1 VRTLEAGPQLV
12 VGVVMDP
19 RLLDQSGWTARLQVE
34 QALAGPA
41 QPGQS
46 LQIGWEELARSR
58 PPRFEAG
65 RRVVVALVPLPTS
78 SLWRQR
84 FPTPGVLAVA
94 GDGQAFLREP
104 DAATLS
110 LLERWSKIGTSER
123 DGPAGVAALAA
134 LWAGA
139 APPVAQGA
147 LARLAEIPGLDG
159 KVYGEGASMLASGL
173 ASPSRSLP
181 LREGVIRLAGERR
194 LFALQPTLES
204 FSRRGD
210 PLEAPALDALGKI
223 SLGLPPDRVR
233 NLLSRPEA
241 AIRVV
246 GVRWARGPLLEAV
259 SMMVKADISPEVRA
273 AAVVAL
279 FDQQGMTAFDV
290 AAQGLFDPDPAV
302 RAAAARRIGEL
313 GPPAVPGLL
322 ALLQARAMPEAAA
335 LIAALSLAGNEGLD
349 AVQSIAATH
358 PDEKVRAAARLA
370 LGKLGGGR

>member
-1 VRTLEAGPQLV
+1 MRTLEAGAQLI

-34 QALAGPA
+34 QVLAGPA

-58 PPRFEAG
+58 PARFEAG
-65 RRVVVALVPLPTS
+65 GRVVVALGPLPAS
-78 SLWRQR
+78 SLWRRR
-84 FPTPGVLAVA
+84 FPTPGALAVA

-110 LLERWSKIGTSER
+110 LLERWSKIGSSER

-139 APPVAQGA
+139 APPVAEGA

-159 KVYGEGASMLASGL
+159 KVYGEGASTLASGL
-173 ASPSRSLP
+173 ASPSRPLP
-181 LREGVIRLAGERR
+181 LREGVVRLTGERR
-194 LFALQPTLES
+194 LLALQPSLES
-204 FSRRGD
+204 LSRRGD

-223 SLGLPPDRVR
+223 SLGLPPERVR
-233 NLLSRPEA
+233 GLLSRPEA
-241 AIRVV
+241 AIRLV
-246 GVRWARGPLLEAV
+246 GVRWARGPLLETV
-259 SMMVKADISPEVRA
+259 SVMLKADVSPEVRA

-302 RAAAARRIGEL
+302 RAAAAKRIGEI

-322 ALLQARAMPEAAA
+322 ALLQTRAMPEAAA
-335 LIAALSLAGNEGLD
+335 PIAALSLAGNEGLD